1 VQSRILLVDKPAG
14 VTSHDVVSGIRR
26 EVGKGVRVGHSGTLD
41 PFATGLLIV
50 LVGRATR
57 TQALFMGLPKVYE
70 TEVRFGVTSTTGD
83 RDGELTATGNIPMG
97 DLELPV
103 GRIMQTPPRYSA
115 IHVNGKRAH
124 ELARAGVE
132 FELPEREIEVE
143 SFSELRRDGDLRQF
157 RISCSSG
164 TYIRSLVADLGDAY
178 CEKLRRISCG
188 SFEVP
193 TTTRVELSLGAALS
207 RLLPS
212 CEVSEAA
219 AVDLLHGK
227 LVDLQTPEVPSQS
240 QCRWFATSHGRPVAV
255 IEPAADGLMRTVIG
269 FADDYSAEI

>member
-14 VTSHDVVSGIRR
+14 VTSHDVVSEIRR
-26 EVGKGVRVGHSGTLD
+26 EVGKGIRVGHSGTLD

-50 LVGRATR
+50 LLGRATR
-57 TQALFMGLPKVYE
+57 TQALFMGLAKVYE

-83 RDGELTATGNIPMG
+83 RDGELTTTGNVPIG

-103 GRIMQTPPRYSA
+103 GRIVQTPPRYSA

-132 FELPEREIEVE
+132 FELPQREIEVQ
-143 SFSELRRDGDLRQF
+143 SFSELRREGDVREF

-188 SFEVP
+188 PFEVP
-193 TTTRVELSLGAALS
+193 IRSRVELSLVAALS
-207 RLLPS
+207 QLLPV
-212 CEVSEAA
+212 CEVSERAA
-219 AVDLLHGK
+219 ADLLHGK
-227 LVDLQTPEVPSQS
+227 RVEVETSGAASNPQA
-240 QCRWFATSHGRPVAV
+240 RWFATSHGRPVAV
-255 IEPAADGLMRTVIG
+255 IEQSADGPMRTVIG
-269 FADDYSAEI
+269 FADDYSAAI